1 MLAIFQSVG
10 NNNPVV
16 NELFKNALK
25 GVDNSCAHSFKMR
38 GRIRSGPVGTC
49 EHSVCFQ
56 VFFHFAGSPENDAQF
71 IVYYVAKFGVN
82 YFVSE
87 LKRVCKNSVPALNNR
102 NPIGLK
108 NLL

>member
-25 GVDNSCAHSFKMR
+25 GVENSCAHSFKMR

-82 YFVSE
+82 YFV
-87 LKRVCKNSVPALNNR
+87 LV
-102 NPIGLK
+102 
-108 NLL
+108 